1 MTQQESSCARQAEP
15 SLGLPPA
22 PRESQP
28 PLPGG
33 HIPTDKLRVLGS
45 QASAETTEPAH
56 ISRLKDQRLSEPL
69 SHPGSQEVVQKD
81 S

>member
-1 MTQQESSCARQAEP
+1 MHGRR
-15 SLGLPPA
+15 SLHWACHPP
-22 PRESQP
+22 
-28 PLPGG
+28 PGKASP
-33 HIPTDKLRVLGS
+33 HCPAATSRTDKLRVLGS

-56 ISRLKDQRLSEPL
+56 ISRLEDQRLSEPL